1 MLDYDHNCGAY
12 CEDIVMAFSQIR
24 HLRAIED
31 RCVSAG
37 HSAADCATLVNEA
50 VADYHEGRVEFA
62 QFVLG
67 LVPVIGDIAGAIECV
82 QAPSTLTCGGALVG
96 VVPGLGDAGGV
107 ILRHGDEVTIVTRQ
121 GDTITTRPATVNEIA
136 GARNGGRFSRTEFDQ
151 RFSGQFRDQ
160 AQADEAYRQYRLAAE
175 SDTELVLGR
184 LPDTEAGAQLGMT
197 RLDAPNDLWSPS
209 VNDAFIQGGIDAGRP
224 FYLGSN
230 VEIGNLRSNN
240 PTYPTT
246 VFFRELRQLRDAG
259 YVRVGDYMV
268 PPSMVGGQ

>member
-1 MLDYDHNCGAY
+1 
-12 CEDIVMAFSQIR
+12 
-24 HLRAIED
+24 
-31 RCVSAG
+31 
-37 HSAADCATLVNEA
+37 
-50 VADYHEGRVEFA
+50 
-62 QFVLG
+62 
-67 LVPVIGDIAGAIECV
+67 
-82 QAPSTLTCGGALVG
+82 
-96 VVPGLGDAGGV
+96 
-107 ILRHGDEVTIVTRQ
+107 
-121 GDTITTRPATVNEIA
+121 
-136 GARNGGRFSRTEFDQ
+136 
-151 RFSGQFRDQ
+151 
-160 AQADEAYRQYRLAAE
+160 
-175 SDTELVLGR
+175 
-184 LPDTEAGAQLGMT
+184 MT